1 MRILYGA
8 PGSVFVRKPR
18 ILLQEKGISFIAQP
32 VNPML
37 EVSDEFKAISPLKK
51 IPVFKDSNYVVADSS
66 AICAYIDMKY
76 PSPSFYPKDPETLG
90 QVLWLEEYADTALFQ
105 AIAPCYYQ
113 TVLVPLY
120 CHRQPDQNAINT
132 VISQNLPP
140 VADYLEKKVIGKQ
153 YLVSDQFT
161 IADVAVTSTF
171 LNMYLA
177 GFPLS
182 ESKWPHLTTYLDR
195 HFQRESFSSCV
206 EDVKVELKK
215 VNDMI
220 SLTSE

>member
-37 EVSDEFKAISPLKK
+37 EVSDEFKAMSPLKK
-51 IPVFKDSNYVVADSS
+51 IPVFQDSDYVVADSS
-66 AICAYIDMKY
+66 AICAYIDIKY
-76 PSPSFYPKDPETLG
+76 QSSPLFYPKDPEELG
-90 QVLWLEEYADTALFQ
+90 QALWLEEFADTALFQ

-120 CHRQPDQNAINT
+120 RHRQPDQNAIDT
-132 VISQNLPP
+132 AVSHNLPP
-140 VADYLEKKVIGKQ
+140 IADYLEKQLIGKH
-153 YLVSDQFT
+153 YLVANRLT

-177 GFPLS
+177 GFPLT
-182 ESKWPHLTTYLDR
+182 ESKWPHLTAYLSR

-206 EDVKVELKK
+206 EDIQLELKK
-215 VNDMI
+215 VNEI
-220 SLTSE
+220 TFST